1 MDEFTARA
9 RRRSALLT
17 WQHIASLPPS
27 LPVIYC
33 GGFNTQKESTTGR
46 FLLGRSRYSLVYINV
61 AIFLFNENNC
71 SLCLLLS
78 FQTMPTILSMEF
90 QPELNILIFYFYL
103 NGPCPYFSI
112 STIDNVFLRSVVH
125 GRCLELIWYLVF
137 PGTSFLSFS
146 FLVIYLFSFGA
157 TCPKIFLRF
166 LILGTRYCVKSSWIL
181 GFYIY
186 SNKNHLQKC
195 LFQSK
200 VLLGLQDGTSDSVG
214 LEEMKFAEMISRCC
228 CSIFFKNCKLQQY
241 F

>member
-1 MDEFTARA
+1 MDEFSARA

-112 STIDNVFLRSVVH
+112 STIDNVFLHCVVH
-125 GRCLELIWYLVF
+125 GRCLELIWYLIF
-137 PGTSFLSFS
+137 PGTSFLSSPFQL
-146 FLVIYLFSFGA
+146 FIYF
-157 TCPKIFLRF
+157 
-166 LILGTRYCVKSSWIL
+166 
-181 GFYIY
+181 
-186 SNKNHLQKC
+186 
-195 LFQSK
+195 
-200 VLLGLQDGTSDSVG
+200 LLGQLAQRYSFD
-214 LEEMKFAEMISRCC
+214 F
-228 CSIFFKNCKLQQY
+228 
-241 F
+241 